1 MAEKKDKK
9 RKKDQKMRTIYTDF
23 DPEAPETTEFRRI
36 FTRITRRGQAE
47 KIRSILIS
55 SSERG
60 EGKTT
65 SAALFAMV
73 SSLHQGLRTCLV
85 DADLHRPR
93 MHRLFDTPREPG
105 LSEILAD
112 DFAIETCLKATRYDN
127 LKVVPA
133 GSRRPFP
140 SEMLVPDRLAAMFGK
155 LKLLFDL
162 IVVDAPP
169 LLPVSDPAVLSRE
182 VDGVAL
188 LVRAGSTQRDVALR
202 AKKILDD
209 VGANL
214 LGVIVNNVDDVLPYY
229 YGHTY
234 YQYGY
239 SSPEEDGKS
248 QSPQKSKPTTSRPGR
263 KGSKKASPNVRAT
276 GPPG

>member
-1 MAEKKDKK
+1 MAH
-9 RKKDQKMRTIYTDF
+9 DQKRHTIYQDF

-36 FTRITRRGQAE
+36 FTRISRRGE
-47 KIRSILIS
+47 TERIRTILFTS
-55 SSERG
+55 AERG

-65 SAALFAMV
+65 SASLFAMV
-73 SSLHQGLRTCLV
+73 AALHQGLRTCLV

-93 MHRLFDTPREPG
+93 IEKMFDTPREPG
-105 LSEILAD
+105 FAEILESD
-112 DFAIETCLKATRYDN
+112 LSIEATLKPSRYET
-127 LKVVPA
+127 LKIIPA
-133 GSRRPFP
+133 GGRRPFP
-140 SEMLVPDRLAAMFGK
+140 SELLIPDRLAATLGK

-169 LLPVSDPAVLSRE
+169 LLPVSDPAVISRE
-182 VDGVAL
+182 VDGVVMV
-188 LVRAGSTQRDVALR
+188 VRAGRTQRDVALR

-239 SSPEEDGKS
+239 KDAELGRPVEERARVVEATPPKD
-248 QSPQKSKPTTSRPGR
+248 GR
-263 KGSKKASPNVRAT
+263 KERSVRSKAA
-276 GPPG
+276 GG

>member
-1 MAEKKDKK
+1 MSKSKAEEP
-9 RKKDQKMRTIYTDF
+9 RTIYQDF

-36 FTRITRRGQAE
+36 FTRVARRGQKE
-47 KIRSILIS
+47 KIRSILFS

-65 SAALFAMV
+65 SASLFAMV
-73 SSLHQGLRTCLV
+73 AALHQGLRTCLV

-93 MHRLFDTPREPG
+93 VHHLFDTPKEPG
-105 LSEILAD
+105 LAEILAED
-112 DFAIETCLKATRYDN
+112 YSIENCLKASRYEK
-127 LKVVPA
+127 LKIIPA
-133 GSRRPFP
+133 GGRRPFP
-140 SEMLVPDRLAAMFGK
+140 SELLIPDRLAATFSK

-169 LLPVSDPAVLSRE
+169 LLPVSDPAILSRE

-188 LVRAGSTQRDVALR
+188 LVRAGRTQRDVALR
-202 AKKILDD
+202 AKRILDD

-214 LGVIVNNVDDVLPYY
+214 LGVIVNNADDVLPYY

-234 YQYGY
+234 YHYGADEGDGEDPAVTDRQRP
-239 SSPEEDGKS
+239 SS
-248 QSPQKSKPTTSRPGR
+248 
-263 KGSKKASPNVRAT
+263 KAGGAN
-276 GPPG
+276 PPGSGGGKPMARTASSSG